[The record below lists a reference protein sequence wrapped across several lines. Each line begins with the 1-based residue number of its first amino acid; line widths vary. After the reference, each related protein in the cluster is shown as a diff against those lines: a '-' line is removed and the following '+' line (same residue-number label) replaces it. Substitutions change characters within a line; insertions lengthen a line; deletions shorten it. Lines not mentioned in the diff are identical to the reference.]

1 MSAIRNNDRVGTLMF
16 TDRVEHVVPPRK
28 GRRHAMRV
36 IRDLLLLEPAGTG
49 TDIGGA
55 IDYLMKMLPNRAIV
69 FLLSD
74 FVDPNA
80 ERPLKLLAQRH
91 DVVAVTVE
99 DPRELAL
106 PDIGLARFANPETGT
121 TVEVN
126 TSDPRVRAG
135 YDEALRAERAARTH
149 LLRRLA
155 IDEIAV
161 RTDRSYI
168 EPLLRFFRRRSIR
181 RRR

>member
-1 MSAIRNNDRVGTLMF
+1 MF

-106 PDIGLARFANPETGT
+106 PDIGLARFANPETGAT
-121 TVEVN
+121 IEVN

-135 YDEALRAERAARTH
+135 YDEALRSERAARTH

>member
-1 MSAIRNNDRVGTLMF
+1 
-16 TDRVEHVVPPRK
+16 
-28 GRRHAMRV
+28 MRV
-36 IRDLLLLEPAGTG
+36 IRDLLLLEPVGRG

-55 IDYLMKMLPNRAIV
+55 VDYLMKMLTQRAIV

-74 FVDPNA
+74 FVDEGA

-99 DPRELAL
+99 DPRERAL
-106 PDIGLARFANPETGT
+106 PDIGLARFADPESGR

-135 YDEALRAERAARTH
+135 YDAALRTEREARTH

-161 RTDRSYI
+161 RTDQSYV
-168 EPLLRFFRRRSIR
+168 EPLLRFFRRRDIR